1 MRSFPLTVLTPLG
14 TFFDGEIEAL
24 TLVTSEG
31 EIGIMA
37 GRESAVIAVEKG
49 VIRYVKNGETVYL
62 SEDGGVFEM
71 KGGKGVLLCSAVYD
85 RKTEAEDRVKRAQA
99 LEKERERQKQSL
111 SEYKLGQASLAK
123 AFDKLKRA
131 RHNIK

>member
-1 MRSFPLTVLTPLG
+1 
-14 TFFDGEIEAL
+14 
-24 TLVTSEG
+24 
-31 EIGIMA
+31 
-37 GRESAVIAVEKG
+37 
-49 VIRYVKNGETVYL
+49 
-62 SEDGGVFEM
+62 M

-85 RKTEAEDRVKRAQA
+85 RKTEAEDREKRAKA